1 MTASSHPHPRIH
13 YWTTRDVPETQQM
26 DYYAS
31 VLSSAVDP
39 MGITK
44 RIRGSFEADIESTD
58 LGRVSVVHGR
68 GGAHD
73 CVRGAGDIARST
85 GRNFHMVINT
95 AAAWRVEH
103 RGRIHLRKGDGVLL
117 DSRYGYRLD
126 FADRFENVHL
136 KFPEEWLTRWV
147 ADTDVIVGRPIAF
160 DGAWGSALTAFISQL
175 TPQFAAT
182 APLPHALIADHV
194 GALFALYAAERSGF
208 RESKPADR
216 ALCNRIEEVITQRC
230 TESSLGA
237 QDVADALGISTRTV
251 HRSLASC
258 QQTFGASLMTARV
271 DLATRMLESPL
282 FRRLTTSEI
291 GRRAGFCDPS
301 HFARVY
307 RRMRGRT
314 PAGARGQCIE
324 ARLDHPLGKDAVEGR
339 VTASGETCA

>member
-1 MTASSHPHPRIH
+1 MTASSHPHPKIH

-44 RIRGSFEADIESTD
+44 RVRGSFEADIESTE
-58 LGRVSVVHGR
+58 LGRISVVHGQ

-73 CVRGAGDIARST
+73 CVRDAGDISRST
-85 GRNFHMVINT
+85 GRNFHLVINT
-95 AAAWRVEH
+95 AAPWRVDH
-103 RGRIHLRKGDGVLL
+103 RERIHPRKGDGVLL

-175 TPQFAAT
+175 TPEFVVA
-182 APLPHALIADHV
+182 APLPHAVIADHV
-194 GALFALYAAERSGF
+194 GALLALYAGELSGF
-208 RESKPADR
+208 RASKPADR
-216 ALCNRIEEVITQRC
+216 ALCDRIEEVITQRC
-230 TESSLGA
+230 TEFSLGA
-237 QDVADALGISTRTV
+237 REVADALGISTRTV
-251 HRSLASC
+251 HRGLASC
-258 QQTFGASLMTARV
+258 QQTFGASLMAARV

-291 GRRAGFCDPS
+291 GRRTGFSDPS

-307 RRMRGRT
+307 RRMRGQT
-314 PAGARGQCIE
+314 PAQVRGGAGASDFGPVGQTR
-324 ARLDHPLGKDAVEGR
+324 AWV
-339 VTASGETCA
+339 